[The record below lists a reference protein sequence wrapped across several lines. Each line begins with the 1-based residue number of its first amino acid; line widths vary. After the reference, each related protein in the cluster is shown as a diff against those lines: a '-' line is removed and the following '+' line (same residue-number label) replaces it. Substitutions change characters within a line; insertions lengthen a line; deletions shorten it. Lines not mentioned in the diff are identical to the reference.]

1 MGLEE
6 TGEALKGCGAAMF
19 KLGFGITLLM
29 LFLGLLASIF

>member
-6 TGEALKGCGAAMF
+6 TGEALQGCGAAMF
-19 KLGFGITLLM
+19 KFGLSITLLM